1 MKSSNAKVVAVIE
14 ARMGSSRLPG
24 KILADIFGKP
34 ALERLISRLQRCKE
48 LDDIVVAT
56 STSPKDDSLA
66 EWLKANR
73 IKFYRGSEDDV
84 LQRVVDASNSV
95 NADIIVEITGDCILT
110 DHELI
115 DQGIQSFQANNCDV
129 VSNCGNH
136 LTFPMGAYVQVFRS
150 ADIEWIA
157 NNIKDKAVREHV
169 SLYFYENETK
179 YRIINL
185 IAPRTLNYPEWRLQL
200 DYPEDLIFLNAVYE
214 RLEPQHG
221 EKFTLYDIQKLLLK
235 EPELLDI
242 NKHCIERDAR
252 A

>member
-95 NADIIVEITGDCILT
+95 NADIIVEIT
-110 DHELI
+110 
-115 DQGIQSFQANNCDV
+115 
-129 VSNCGNH
+129 
-136 LTFPMGAYVQVFRS
+136 
-150 ADIEWIA
+150 
-157 NNIKDKAVREHV
+157 
-169 SLYFYENETK
+169 ET
-179 YRIINL
+179 I
-185 IAPRTLNYPEWRLQL
+185 
-200 DYPEDLIFLNAVYE
+200 
-214 RLEPQHG
+214 
-221 EKFTLYDIQKLLLK
+221 
-235 EPELLDI
+235 
-242 NKHCIERDAR
+242 
-252 A
+252 

>member
-1 MKSSNAKVVAVIE
+1 
-14 ARMGSSRLPG
+14 
-24 KILADIFGKP
+24 
-34 ALERLISRLQRCKE
+34 
-48 LDDIVVAT
+48 
-56 STSPKDDSLA
+56 
-66 EWLKANR
+66 
-73 IKFYRGSEDDV
+73 
-84 LQRVVDASNSV
+84 
-95 NADIIVEITGDCILT
+95 
-110 DHELI
+110 
-115 DQGIQSFQANNCDV
+115 
-129 VSNCGNH
+129 
-136 LTFPMGAYVQVFRS
+136 MGAYVQVFRS

-169 SLYFYENETK
+169 SLYFYENEKK